1 MDSGCLSLLLVLT
14 NIVNVRIYSL
24 QGAVGNLS
32 KDTDQIG
39 SLATGAWIRIVTL
52 VVNKLR
58 VAGLDSLEIALVSK
72 RARENMVFE
81 REKTNK

>member
-39 SLATGAWIRIVTL
+39 SLDRRVDPHSYLGSEQTSGCGL
-52 VVNKLR
+52 GQLR
-58 VAGLDSLEIALVSK
+58 NSLSE
-72 RARENMVFE
+72 
-81 REKTNK
+81 